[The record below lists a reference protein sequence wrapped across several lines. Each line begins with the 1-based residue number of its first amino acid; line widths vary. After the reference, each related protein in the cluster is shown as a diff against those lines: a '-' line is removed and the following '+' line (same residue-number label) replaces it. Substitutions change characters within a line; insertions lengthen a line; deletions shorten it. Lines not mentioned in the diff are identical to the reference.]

1 MFIAALEITGIYV
14 QDITPAFL
22 KLAELIR
29 LIDEITKSYE
39 LSIDWAT
46 VVELQANDVADEV
59 YDMFKVI
66 FIQLR

>member
-1 MFIAALEITGIYV
+1 M
-14 QDITPAFL
+14 

-46 VVELQANDVADEV
+46 VVETQANDVADMV
-59 YDMFKVI
+59 YEMFKVI
-66 FIQLR
+66 VIQLRLG